1 MKNLIII
8 VAGTNCR
15 ESKMAHIIVKDVIT
29 SGVQNLRHEIVKLQ
43 EILRSKHK
51 RLHEMESL
59 LTLIQGRPSSVSYEA
74 DELNKSISTI
84 TSVDSGVQTEAP
96 VIPIVKVDVTRLVDD
111 NPSISKLVEGDVLK
125 IFYKGKVIG
134 VGIYHYNPK
143 QKKEYYIYD
152 TQTKKQWTV
161 MSKWSLARK
170 QEINPELKIDNA
182 KKSVNCW
189 RGGKWMKLEDV
200 IKT

>member
-1 MKNLIII
+1 
-8 VAGTNCR
+8 
-15 ESKMAHIIVKDVIT
+15 MAHIIVKDVIT

-74 DELNKSISTI
+74 EELNKSISTI
-84 TSVDSGVQTEAP
+84 VSVDSGVQTEILTQKHP
-96 VIPIVKVDVTRLVDD
+96 VISPKRIERIEEDSSSIGSTVISRLIDC
-111 NPSISKLVEGDVLK
+111 DVLK
-125 IFYKGKVIG
+125 IFYKGKVVG
-134 VGIYHYNPK
+134 VGVFHVNIAE
-143 QKKEYYIYD
+143 KKGYYIYD
-152 TQTKKQWTV
+152 KDTKKKWTV

-170 QEINPELKIDNA
+170 QEVNPGLKIDNA
-182 KKSVNCW
+182 SKSVNCW

>member
-1 MKNLIII
+1 
-8 VAGTNCR
+8 
-15 ESKMAHIIVKDVIT
+15 MAHIIVKDVIT
-29 SGVQNLRHEIVKLQ
+29 SGVQNLRHEIGKLQ

-74 DELNKSISTI
+74 EELNKSISTI
-84 TSVDSGVQTEAP
+84 ISVDSGVQTDVP
-96 VIPIVKVDVTRLVDD
+96 VAKVDVTRLVTND
-111 NPSISKLVEGDVLK
+111 NSSMKKLVEGDVLK
-125 IFYKGKVIG
+125 IFYKGKVVG
-134 VGIYHYNPK
+134 VGIYHLNPK
-143 QKKEYYIYD
+143 QKRDYYIYD

-170 QEINPELKIDNA
+170 QEVNPELKIDNA

>member
-1 MKNLIII
+1 M

-15 ESKMAHIIVKDVIT
+15 ESKMAHIIVKEVIIG
-29 SGVQNLRHEIVKLQ
+29 GVQNLRHEITKLQ
-43 EILRSKHK
+43 EILRSKNK

-59 LTLIQGRPSSVSYEA
+59 LILIQGRPSSVSYEA
-74 DELNKSISTI
+74 EELNKSISTI
-84 TSVDSGVQTEAP
+84 ASVDSGVQTDVP
-96 VIPIVKVDVTRLVDD
+96 VAKVDVTRLVAND
-111 NPSISKLVEGDVLK
+111 NSSMKKLVEGDVLK
-125 IFYKGKVIG
+125 IFYKGKVVG
-134 VGIYHYNPK
+134 VGIYHLNPK
-143 QKKEYYIYD
+143 QKRDYYIYD

-170 QEINPELKIDNA
+170 QEVNPELKIDNA

>member
-1 MKNLIII
+1 M

-15 ESKMAHIIVKDVIT
+15 KSKMAHIIVKDVIT
-29 SGVQNLRHEIVKLQ
+29 SGVQNLRHEIGKLQ

-74 DELNKSISTI
+74 EELNKSISTI
-84 TSVDSGVQTEAP
+84 VSVDSGVQTDMP
-96 VIPIVKVDVTRLVDD
+96 VVQATPVAKVDVTRLVAND
-111 NPSISKLVEGDVLK
+111 NSSMKKLVEGDVLK
-125 IFYKGKVIG
+125 IFYKGKVVG
-134 VGIYHYNPK
+134 VGIYHLNPK
-143 QKKEYYIYD
+143 QKRDYYIYD

-170 QEINPELKIDNA
+170 QEVNPELKIDNA

>member
-1 MKNLIII
+1 MKNLIIM

-15 ESKMAHIIVKDVIT
+15 ESKMAHIIVKEVIIG
-29 SGVQNLRHEIVKLQ
+29 GVQNLRHEITKLQ
-43 EILRSKHK
+43 EILRSKNK

-59 LTLIQGRPSSVSYEA
+59 LILIQGRPSSVSYEA
-74 DELNKSISTI
+74 EELNKSISTI
-84 TSVDSGVQTEAP
+84 ASVDSGVQTDVP
-96 VIPIVKVDVTRLVDD
+96 VAKVDNTRLVAND
-111 NPSISKLVEGDVLK
+111 NSSMKKLVEGDVLK
-125 IFYKGKVIG
+125 IFYKGKVVG
-134 VGIYHYNPK
+134 VGIYHLNPK
-143 QKKEYYIYD
+143 QKRDYYIYD

-170 QEINPELKIDNA
+170 QEVNPELKIDNA

>member
-1 MKNLIII
+1 M

-15 ESKMAHIIVKDVIT
+15 ESKMAHIIVKEVIIG
-29 SGVQNLRHEIVKLQ
+29 GVQNLRHEITKLQ
-43 EILRSKHK
+43 EILRSKNK

-59 LTLIQGRPSSVSYEA
+59 LILIQGRPSSVSYEA
-74 DELNKSISTI
+74 EELNKSISTI
-84 TSVDSGVQTEAP
+84 ASVDSGVQTDVP
-96 VIPIVKVDVTRLVDD
+96 VAKVDNTRLVAND
-111 NPSISKLVEGDVLK
+111 NSSMKKLVEGDVLK
-125 IFYKGKVIG
+125 IFYKGKVVG
-134 VGIYHYNPK
+134 VGIYHLNPK
-143 QKKEYYIYD
+143 QKRDYYIYD

-170 QEINPELKIDNA
+170 QEVNPELKIDNA

>member
-1 MKNLIII
+1 MSHTII
-8 VAGTNCR
+8 
-15 ESKMAHIIVKDVIT
+15 KDVIIG
-29 SGVQNLRHEIVKLQ
+29 GVQNLRHEIVKLQ

-59 LTLIQGRPSSVSYEA
+59 LTLIQGRPSSVSYEG

-96 VIPIVKVDVTRLVDD
+96 VIPIVKVDVSRLVED
-111 NPSISKLVEGDVLK
+111 NSSMSKLLEGDVLK
-125 IFYKGKVIG
+125 IFYKGKVVG
-134 VGIYHYNPK
+134 VGIYHVNPK
-143 QKKEYYIYD
+143 QKREYYIYD

-170 QEINPELKIDNA
+170 QEVNPQLKIDNA

-189 RGGKWMKLEDV
+189 RAGKWMKLEDV